1 MLDPSR
7 LMMKAAAPGEHG
19 QELFLQHGAAEICLT
34 SVCLSLVSLFLSK
47 VWTTDE
53 MMPCSVCM

>member
-1 MLDPSR
+1 
-7 LMMKAAAPGEHG
+7 MKAAAPGEHG

-53 MMPCSVCM
+53 MMPCSVCK